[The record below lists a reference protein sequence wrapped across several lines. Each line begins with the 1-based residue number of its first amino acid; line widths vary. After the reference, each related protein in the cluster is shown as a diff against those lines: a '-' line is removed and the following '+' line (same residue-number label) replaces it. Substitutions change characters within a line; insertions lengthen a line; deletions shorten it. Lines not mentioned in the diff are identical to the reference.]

1 MCILVSFCWKT
12 RKVSRAVHWK
22 LLFHSDWKFFSLSFF
37 CSSALATRQL
47 LIEGNQIQRAEKIPK
62 TQATE
67 LCTNIFIQPS
77 WSYSLWVDTLKKK
90 ALNKKELSHFTLI
103 IGENF
108 IIDFVSTPKHVS
120 SPQHKRYNDSGS
132 DSTYNTIPNI
142 CHVNAI
148 NFHNDNR
155 FSLFFWLLQ
164 SRLFSM
170 KIDFFLH
177 PPRCVCYWMSKF
189 R

>member
-1 MCILVSFCWKT
+1 MCLVSST
-12 RKVSRAVHWK
+12 GN
-22 LLFHSDWKFFSLSFF
+22 FFFTLTENSSLF

-62 TQATE
+62 TQPNSA
-67 LCTNIFIQPS
+67 NISSFNRRGRARFESTPR
-77 WSYSLWVDTLKKK
+77 KK

-120 SPQHKRYNDSGS
+120 SPQHKRPNDSGS

-155 FSLFFWLLQ
+155 FSLFFG
-164 SRLFSM
+164 
-170 KIDFFLH
+170 
-177 PPRCVCYWMSKF
+177 CF
-189 R
+189 RVVSLA